1 MYWTVFFILI
11 FFDLHKKIVLK
22 IVPLYFL
29 VKCIILLMLY
39 LPGFNFA
46 ENIYDGLL
54 RNVFQ
59 EIGEQF
65 QNKDE
70 FDTMVNDLKK
80 KVKVKTE

>member
-1 MYWTVFFILI
+1 MGHVLDSI
-11 FFDLHKKIVLK
+11 F
-22 IVPLYFL
+22 YFL